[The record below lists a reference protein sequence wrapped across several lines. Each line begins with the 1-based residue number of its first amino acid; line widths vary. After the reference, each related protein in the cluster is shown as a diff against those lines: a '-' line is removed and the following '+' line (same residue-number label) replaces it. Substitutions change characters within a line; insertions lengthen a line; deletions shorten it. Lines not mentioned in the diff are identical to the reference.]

1 MILALDSCADAA
13 ILDASFSCRLIV
25 RNTKSEN
32 YMVIVASSSSSRE
45 WIAECPLLSS
55 RNRIPKM
62 ESKNQSF
69 LILRTS

>member
-32 YMVIVASSSSSRE
+32 YMVIVASRVDCGMS
-45 WIAECPLLSS
+45 I
-55 RNRIPKM
+55 II
-62 ESKNQSF
+62 F
-69 LILRTS
+69 T